1 MTASRCAW
9 VGAGSHPNGKAR
21 PNSKAS
27 IGVSSAART
36 PPALN
41 SSHNNGSGWRLI
53 TIHAP
58 ATSQTTNAD
67 TASHAA

>member
-1 MTASRCAW
+1 MPNNSRTT
-9 VGAGSHPNGKAR
+9 GI
-21 PNSKAS
+21 S
-27 IGVSSAART
+27 IAEIT

-58 ATSQTTNAD
+58 ATSQTTKAD